1 MTAELVNLNKVRK
14 ARARA
19 EDAKRA
25 QENRLRY
32 GKTLAERK
40 TTEHARQDMIKTL
53 DGAELTP
60 PRLDESHD
68 DLDPGTVS

>member
-25 QENRLRY
+25 QENRLRF

-40 TTEHARQDMIKTL
+40 ATEHARQDMIKTL
-53 DGAELTP
+53 DGAELTH

>member
-32 GKTLAERK
+32 GRTNAERK
-40 TTEHARQDMIKTL
+40 STDHARKDLNKTV
-53 DGAELTP
+53 DGAELAA

>member
-1 MTAELVNLNKVRK
+1 MTADLVNLNKVRK

-19 EDAKRA
+19 EKEKLAQQNRA
-25 QENRLRY
+25 RY
-32 GKTLAERK
+32 GRTKAERK
-40 TTEHARQDMIKTL
+40 GSDYARQDLIKTV
-53 DGAELTP
+53 DGAELAS